1 MEVGFSYIFVL
12 SFCLVCIIFAIG
24 SNFIKSNKVRWIIG
38 GSLIAV
44 GVIGLVVHIIFLR
57 T

>member
-1 MEVGFSYIFVL
+1 MKVDFSYIFVL

-24 SNFIKSNKVRWIIG
+24 SNLIKSNKVRWIIG